1 MKSNSPPN
9 KKLYRVQS
17 VDRALDLME
26 CFDFQN
32 REFSLSRLA
41 QKTGLNKTTVL
52 RIASNLV
59 HRGFLKFDHVSG
71 AYCLGLKLF
80 ELGSVVY
87 SSFSL
92 RKVAANY
99 MNELQQK
106 TSATVLLGALMDD
119 QLVYLDKRDG
129 DGVVR
134 IASEV
139 GWRRAPHHG
148 MLGMI
153 LMAALPADRQS
164 ELMSVYPL
172 APVTALT
179 ITDPTAFRL
188 RLSEIAREDCGG
200 PA

>member
-1 MKSNSPPN
+1 
-9 KKLYRVQS
+9 
-17 VDRALDLME
+17 
-26 CFDFQN
+26 
-32 REFSLSRLA
+32 
-41 QKTGLNKTTVL
+41 
-52 RIASNLV
+52 
-59 HRGFLKFDHVSG
+59 
-71 AYCLGLKLF
+71 
-80 ELGSVVY
+80 
-87 SSFSL
+87 
-92 RKVAANY
+92 

-188 RLSEIAREDCGG
+188 RLSEIAREGYVIERGEAVEGVVGVAAPIRDHSNNVIAAIGAAIVEAQHDQNSISTAVIEVQYAARGISEELGCMRSREG
-200 PA
+200 